1 MSLLDPDLVSLAAR
15 LPLLLK
21 HRTGTTKWILRK
33 AMEPWLP
40 RDVVYW
46 PKTGFGVPLR
56 KWSHSELRDV
66 MEDTL
71 SASRLKSRGL
81 YDPSAVT
88 S

>member
-1 MSLLDPDLVSLAAR
+1 
-15 LPLLLK
+15 
-21 HRTGTTKWILRK
+21 
-33 AMEPWLP
+33 MEPWLP